1 MRVIEKVDIA
11 TVEPLL
17 CSVAA
22 ATAIIGRGERFVID
36 AIATGKI
43 KGVKSDR
50 RTLVVIE
57 SLHDYV
63 AGLPAAVLKPDNRE
77 GRRNR
82 ATLPPL
88 REGRR
93 NRAIMRSSA

>member
-1 MRVIEKVDIA
+1 MRVIEKADIA
-11 TVEPLL
+11 AIEPLL

-22 ATAIIGRGERFVID
+22 ATTIIGRGERFVID
-36 AIATGKI
+36 AIARGVLQ
-43 KGVKSDR
+43 GVKSDR
-50 RTLVVIE
+50 RTLVVIK

-63 AGLPAAVLKPDNRE
+63 AGLPPAVLKPDNRE

-82 ATLPPL
+82 ATLAPP

-93 NRAIMRSSA
+93 NRATLRGSA

>member
-1 MRVIEKVDIA
+1 MKVIEKAEIA

-43 KGVKSDR
+43 QAVKSDR
-50 RTLVVIE
+50 RTLVVIK

-63 AGLPAAVLKPDNRE
+63 ASLPPAKLKPDTRH

-82 ATLPPL
+82 ATV
-88 REGRR
+88 G
-93 NRAIMRSSA
+93 A